1 MTTCT
6 VCEYRLCGLS
16 GSIEH
21 CHATQSESY
30 DEPTELGPGPPLHLW
45 AGQRRRRRRRIG
57 CIIIV
62 WRPVLLQPL
71 IQGGLAMLL
80 RQLTLNVAF
89 VSAARRA
96 QALDKTGVSA
106 AAYGITMQI
115 YSLGVVCHF
124 GIQGTAAALVPSSRA
139 AGGEFAARE
148 VADRIFAWGMMLGVV
163 LALGQWFALPVITQW
178 FSPLVVV
185 RDAVRGPA
193 AISSFIHLV
202 NGLVFAGEGTML
214 GLGSFRDLA
223 LITCLGV
230 FVMLLCLSSSLG
242 CTLNGVI
249 ISLAAFNVVQGLAVT
264 VHHVRISP
272 LRRLGFF
279 KPRKAAII

>member
-1 MTTCT
+1 
-6 VCEYRLCGLS
+6 
-16 GSIEH
+16 
-21 CHATQSESY
+21 
-30 DEPTELGPGPPLHLW
+30 
-45 AGQRRRRRRRIG
+45 
-57 CIIIV
+57 
-62 WRPVLLQPL
+62 
-71 IQGGLAMLL
+71 
-80 RQLTLNVAF
+80 
-89 VSAARRA
+89 
-96 QALDKTGVSA
+96 
-106 AAYGITMQI
+106 
-115 YSLGVVCHF
+115 
-124 GIQGTAAALVPSSRA
+124 
-139 AGGEFAARE
+139 
-148 VADRIFAWGMMLGVV
+148 MLGVV

-214 GLGSFRDLA
+214 GLGLFRDLA

-264 VHHVRISP
+264 VHHIRISP